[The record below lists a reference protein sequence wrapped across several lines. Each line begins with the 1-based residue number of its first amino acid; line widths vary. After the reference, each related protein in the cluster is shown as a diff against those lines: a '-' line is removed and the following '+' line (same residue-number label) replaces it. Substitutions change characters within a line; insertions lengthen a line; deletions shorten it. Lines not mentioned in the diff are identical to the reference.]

1 MTVRG
6 IRNMN
11 PGNIRLGESWLGLR
25 MKQTDPDF
33 CQFTSMI
40 YGCRALLKLLRTYV
54 EKRGC
59 TTIRKVVERWAP
71 PSENDTTSYVLSVA
85 AACRR
90 DADERLP
97 VDVDPLIYL
106 DLARAIARH
115 ECGPEAEGIGDD
127 VWEVAAKEA
136 GL

>member
-33 CQFTSMI
+33 CQFTSMT

-127 VWEVAAKEA
+127 VWEAAAKEA
-136 GL
+136 GI

>member
-1 MTVRG
+1 
-6 IRNMN
+6 
-11 PGNIRLGESWLGLR
+11 

-33 CQFTSMI
+33 CQFTSMT

-127 VWEVAAKEA
+127 VWEAAAKEA

>member
-1 MTVRG
+1 MTARG
-6 IRNMN
+6 IRNCN
-11 PGNIRLGESWLGLR
+11 PGNLRHGDQWRGLR
-25 MKQTDPDF
+25 EVQTDGDF
-33 CQFTSMI
+33 CQFVSMTM
-40 YGCRALLKLLRTYV
+40 GCRALLKTLQTYV

-59 TTIRKVVERWAP
+59 DTVRKIIERWAP
-71 PSENDTTSYVLSVA
+71 PNENDTESYVLSVA

-97 VDVDPLIYL
+97 VESDPLIYL

-115 ECGPEAEGIGDD
+115 ENGADAESIDADTWEA
-127 VWEVAAKEA
+127 AMKEA

>member
-25 MKQTDPDF
+25 TKQTDPDF
-33 CQFTSMI
+33 CQFTSMV

-59 TTIRKVVERWAP
+59 TTIRKVIERWAP
-71 PSENDTTSYVLSVA
+71 PSENDTSSYVLSVA

-90 DADERLP
+90 DPDEVLNFEA
-97 VDVDPLIYL
+97 DPLLYL
-106 DLARAIARH
+106 DIAKAIARH
-115 ECGPEAEGIGDD
+115 ECGPEAEGIWDD
-127 VWEVAAKEA
+127 VWEAAAKEA

>member
-25 MKQTDPDF
+25 TKQTDPDF
-33 CQFTSMI
+33 CQFTSMV

-59 TTIRKVVERWAP
+59 TTIRKVIERWAP
-71 PSENDTTSYVLSVA
+71 PSENNTTSYVLSA
-85 AACRR
+85 ASACRR

-127 VWEVAAKEA
+127 VWEAAAKEA

>member
-25 MKQTDPDF
+25 TKQTDPDF
-33 CQFTSMI
+33 CQFTSMV

-59 TTIRKVVERWAP
+59 TTIRKVIERWAP
-71 PSENDTTSYVLSVA
+71 PSENDTSSYVLSVA
-85 AACRR
+85 EACRR
-90 DADERLP
+90 DPDERLP

-115 ECGPEAEGIGDD
+115 ECGPEAEGIWDD
-127 VWEVAAKEA
+127 VWEAAAKEA

>member
-25 MKQTDPDF
+25 TKQTDPDF
-33 CQFTSMI
+33 CQFTSMV
-40 YGCRALLKLLRTYV
+40 YGCRVLLKLLRTYV

-59 TTIRKVVERWAP
+59 TTIRKVIERWAP
-71 PSENDTTSYVLSVA
+71 PSENDTSSYVLSVA

-90 DADERLP
+90 DPDERLP

-115 ECGPEAEGIGDD
+115 ECGPEAEGIWDD
-127 VWEVAAKEA
+127 VWEAAAKEA

>member
-71 PSENDTTSYVLSVA
+71 PSENNTTSYVLSVA

-136 GL
+136 GI

>member
-33 CQFTSMI
+33 CQFTSMT

-71 PSENDTTSYVLSVA
+71 PSENDTSSYVLSVA

-90 DADERLP
+90 DPDERLP

-115 ECGPEAEGIGDD
+115 ECGPEAEGIWDD
-127 VWEVAAKEA
+127 VWEAAAKEA

>member
-11 PGNIRLGESWLGLR
+11 PGNIRLGESWLELR

-33 CQFTSMI
+33 CQFTSMT

-127 VWEVAAKEA
+127 VWEAAAKEA

>member
-33 CQFTSMI
+33 CQFTSMV

-127 VWEVAAKEA
+127 VWEAAAKEA
-136 GL
+136 GI

>member
-71 PSENDTTSYVLSVA
+71 PSENDTSSYVLSVA

-90 DADERLP
+90 DPDERLP

>member
-33 CQFTSMI
+33 CQFTSMT

-90 DADERLP
+90 DPDERLP

-115 ECGPEAEGIGDD
+115 ECGPEAEGIWDD
-127 VWEVAAKEA
+127 VWEAAAKEA

>member
-127 VWEVAAKEA
+127 VWEAAAKEA
-136 GL
+136 GI

>member
-59 TTIRKVVERWAP
+59 TTIRKVIERWAP
-71 PSENDTTSYVLSVA
+71 PSENDTSSYVLSVA

-90 DADERLP
+90 DPDERLP

-115 ECGPEAEGIGDD
+115 ECGPEAEGIWDD
-127 VWEVAAKEA
+127 VWEAAAKEA

>member
-25 MKQTDPDF
+25 TKQTDPDF
-33 CQFTSMI
+33 CQFTSMV

-59 TTIRKVVERWAP
+59 TTIRKVIERWAP
-71 PSENDTTSYVLSVA
+71 PSENDTSSYRCLSRIFI
-85 AACRR
+85 ACR
-90 DADERLP
+90 DSGMTCC
-97 VDVDPLIYL
+97 PLAVIFISS
-106 DLARAIARH
+106 ASIVQT
-115 ECGPEAEGIGDD
+115 PFSISI
-127 VWEVAAKEA
+127 
-136 GL
+136 

>member
-71 PSENDTTSYVLSVA
+71 PSENGTSSYVLSVA

-90 DADERLP
+90 DPDERLP

-115 ECGPEAEGIGDD
+115 ECGPEAEGIWDD
-127 VWEVAAKEA
+127 VWEAAAKEA

>member
-25 MKQTDPDF
+25 TKQTDPDF
-33 CQFTSMI
+33 CQFTSMV

-59 TTIRKVVERWAP
+59 TTIRKVIERWAP
-71 PSENDTTSYVLSVA
+71 PSENDTSSYVLSVA

-90 DADERLP
+90 DPDERLP

-115 ECGPEAEGIGDD
+115 ECGPEAEGIWDD
-127 VWEVAAKEA
+127 VWEAAAKEA
-136 GL
+136 GI

>member
-71 PSENDTTSYVLSVA
+71 PSENDTLSYVLSVA

-90 DADERLP
+90 DPDERLP

-115 ECGPEAEGIGDD
+115 ECGPEAEGIWDD
-127 VWEVAAKEA
+127 VWEAAAKEA

>member
-25 MKQTDPDF
+25 TKQTDPDF
-33 CQFTSMI
+33 CQFTSMV

-127 VWEVAAKEA
+127 VWEAAAKEA